1 MSRTDGRTDGVG
13 GVFQSLRAMRNLL
26 EEQRRVIERDLG
38 HRQIGVAF
46 CEVLDWLIHR
56 ARAVEDQAPANAP
69 ITRSY
74 IENQIG
80 DEVETLR
87 LVAKTLKRM
96 AQLMQES
103 EAVVYE
109 RRQPII
115 RLIGRIESEDFA
127 VDTDTF
133 TIVTDPKDWSLLD
146 GLDAPELRV
155 QLEAEKIARAE
166 QAAVYQQRLERM
178 GAAIKGIEAGYA
190 QQIRDLAAPA

>member
-1 MSRTDGRTDGVG
+1 MSRTDGVG
-13 GVFQSLRAMRNLL
+13 GVFQSLHAMRGSL
-26 EEQRRVIERDLG
+26 EEQRRVVERTLG
-38 HRQIGVAF
+38 HRQVGVAF
-46 CEVLDWLIHR
+46 CEVLDWLICR
-56 ARAVEDQAPANAP
+56 ARAVIDRVPANAP

-74 IENQIG
+74 IENQVG
-80 DEVETLR
+80 DEAETLR
-87 LVAKTLKRM
+87 LVAKTLRRM
-96 AQLMQES
+96 AQLMEES

-115 RLIGRIESEDFA
+115 RLIRRIESENFA

-146 GLDAPELRV
+146 GVDAPELRV

-190 QQIRDLAAPA
+190 QQIRDLAAPV